1 MLNGNPPTDFL
12 LIYRDK
18 DNRARFSK
26 SKRSRADRRASW
38 SWDTITGRAKAKVGI
53 GFYPSNSEGRTRW
66 GAMDFDAHNGEAL
79 RAREHALAA
88 FEILYRHPELYV
100 VLSTSGSDGWHLFLF
115 TEDFYPI
122 ADWTAFLKQV
132 AASIGAELN
141 SGVCEIF
148 PSETRNGSWPYAIR
162 APGTWNPKT
171 DALGLIAYS
180 SLEPLLLEA
189 KKRRKESPF
198 LYHGTNEAKAPQLHD
213 RGQLSFYRGIN
224 GEWKTRFPIST
235 LRPSQNHRPH

>member
-1 MLNGNPPTDFL
+1 MSTLQLSPSLRPLGTNCILIGHYYNADCIWTRDEFLSICEHMLNGNPPTDFL

-141 SGVCEIF
+141 SGVC
-148 PSETRNGSWPYAIR
+148 
-162 APGTWNPKT
+162 
-171 DALGLIAYS
+171 
-180 SLEPLLLEA
+180 
-189 KKRRKESPF
+189 
-198 LYHGTNEAKAPQLHD
+198 
-213 RGQLSFYRGIN
+213 
-224 GEWKTRFPIST
+224 
-235 LRPSQNHRPH
+235 